1 MSAATHLHTAALALL
16 ARPALEPRQLD
27 YVDGLR
33 PVASLLWHADALDD
47 DGQATEALAAPDVG
61 LFMHALDQLLPH
73 GLAHGAAPMVQV
85 LTWLGA
91 SFRALPGR
99 LLGAMA
105 MHWLEA
111 CDGAA
116 CGYGPQTAT
125 DSQKLAKLAIGHV
138 GHWWANTDQP
148 AKRNPEDFAKMLA
161 AAQTWRVNEEIVL
174 RQTPRD
180 WSNPLECSTG
190 VAGFEMLPMLST
202 SQLADSM
209 QHKGVLCSLARR
221 EACEGG
227 REVWLYAKPRFVTD
241 EQELCLIGLARPDSH
256 SAWGSPMVY
265 GPIGS
270 HDLLERAAAAIATR
284 DAHTKNLE
292 RLRQIGGLNQATA
305 AGVHQM
311 FAALLQR

>member
-1 MSAATHLHTAALALL
+1 MSAATHHHTAALALL

-33 PVASLLWHADALDD
+33 PVARLLWHADASAV
-47 DGQATEALAAPDVG
+47 DGEATQAIALPDVG
-61 LFMHALDQLLPH
+61 LFTHALDQLLPH

-105 MHWLEA
+105 MHWLGVCA
-111 CDGAA
+111 GQA
-116 CGYGPQTAT
+116 YGFDFNAAT
-125 DSQKLAKLAIGHV
+125 DEQKLAKLAICHV
-138 GHWWANTDQP
+138 GRWWCSTDQP
-148 AKRNPEDFAKMLA
+148 AKRNPDDFAKMLA
-161 AAQTWRVNEEIVL
+161 AAQAWRINEEIVL
-174 RQTPRD
+174 RQTPAA
-180 WSNPLECSTG
+180 WVNPLECSTE
-190 VAGFEMLPMLST
+190 VAGFEILPVLT
-202 SQLADSM
+202 TNQLADST

-221 EACEGG
+221 QACEEG

-241 EQELCLIGLARPDSH
+241 EQELCLIGLARPDSQ

-265 GPIGS
+265 GPVGS

-292 RLRQIGGLNQATA
+292 RLRQIGGLDQDTA
-305 AGVHQM
+305 AGVHQL
-311 FAALLQR
+311 FAALLKR